1 MINAISFTCKPLAVD
16 SAYYPR
22 LSALETGLQRLCP
35 LASAWRMDALLSA
48 LLSQQVRAKAGM
60 RTKPSVV
67 IIDFQSVKTTQKGQR
82 GYGAGKRSKAEGAA
96 AGCSGALG
104 WHSGLGWESSW
115 RRAFARLSQSRRL
128 GKNDEVTVLFSR
140 SIREDRLHWAHDQA
154 SGMTLRLG
162 SEQLLGGPPWRGP
175 RFWRR
180 PEAAR
185 SMTRVPSPTSN
196 H

>member
-35 LASAWRMDALLSA
+35 LASAWRMDALLGA

-82 GYGAGKRSKAEGAA
+82 GYDAGKRVKG
-96 AGCSGALG
+96 
-104 WHSGLGWESSW
+104 
-115 RRAFARLSQSRRL
+115 RRRH
-128 GKNDEVTVLFSR
+128 
-140 SIREDRLHWAHDQA
+140 IA
-154 SGMTLRLG
+154 SGTMGLLLAVVVHSAGIQDWGG
-162 SEQLLGGPPWRGP
+162 SHRGEGPLPG
-175 RFWRR
+175 
-180 PEAAR
+180 
-185 SMTRVPSPTSN
+185 
-196 H
+196 